1 MKYDLLDIISEPVEL
16 GVAARTRII
25 SFKKGLFNLNCK
37 MTFSEFAVTT
47 INSYRL
53 IISLKYYYQL
63 LLLRTCCSNLKLQE
77 GFIFR
82 LFVWVG
88 IKR

>member
-16 GVAARTRII
+16 GVTTCTHII

-37 MTFSEFAVTT
+37 MTFSEFAVTA

-53 IISLKYYYQL
+53 IISLKHCYHAVAFAA
-63 LLLRTCCSNLKLQE
+63 CCSNLKLQE
-77 GFIFR
+77 GLI
-82 LFVWVG
+82 
-88 IKR
+88 